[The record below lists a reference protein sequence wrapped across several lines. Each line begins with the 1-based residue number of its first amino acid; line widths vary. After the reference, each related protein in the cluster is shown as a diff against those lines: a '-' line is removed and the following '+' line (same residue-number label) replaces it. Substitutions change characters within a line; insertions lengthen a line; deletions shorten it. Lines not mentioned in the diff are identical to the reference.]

1 MVLPWCAVADSG
13 GCLLGKADEPHTITQ
28 QQQQHTLEKS
38 TTQYT
43 VHWVWNC
50 TLHFTV
56 SSSRHYHTQEKST
69 TPHRHYH
76 TLDHT
81 TQYILHLKPSCSSR
95 HYYTVYYTLCMKL
108 HISKHHTAADTTTRW
123 TPLHSK
129 LINWRVRQKK
139 QKKTQQT
146 VHCITQTGIAR
157 SVLALKALR

>member
-13 GCLLGKADEPHTITQ
+13 GCLLGKADEPHTIT

-95 HYYTVYYTLCMKL
+95 HYYTVYCTVYIVYETTHFKASHSSRHYT
-108 HISKHHTAADTTTRW
+108 SWTT
-123 TPLHSK
+123 LHSK
-129 LINWRVRQKK
+129 LYIVSRRQ
-139 QKKTQQT
+139 
-146 VHCITQTGIAR
+146 
-157 SVLALKALR
+157 ALQLHALC

>member
-13 GCLLGKADEPHTITQ
+13 GCLLGKADEPHTIT

-108 HISKHHTAADTTTRW
+108 HISKHHTAATTRW
-123 TPLHSK
+123 TTLHSK
-129 LINWRVRQKK
+129 LINWRVRKK
-139 QKKTQQT
+139 HRKNCECCHHHSLFQGHNVNANIVVPNCQ
-146 VHCITQTGIAR
+146 
-157 SVLALKALR
+157 